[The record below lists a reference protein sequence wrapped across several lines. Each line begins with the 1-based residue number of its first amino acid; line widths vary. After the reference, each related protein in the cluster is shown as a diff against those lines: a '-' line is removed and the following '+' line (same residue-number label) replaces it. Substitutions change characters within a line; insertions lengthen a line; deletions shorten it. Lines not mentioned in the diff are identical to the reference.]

1 LGERDFVAGRYDTD
15 YVTTHWGRAD
25 PPEIT
30 DGAAVA
36 AALAGIAR
44 LRSRPRPISVE
55 AAPWAR
61 SARED
66 MLR

>member
-15 YVTTHWGRAD
+15 YVPTHWSRPAG
-25 PPEIT
+25 PEIT
-30 DGAAVA
+30 EGAAVA

-44 LRSRPRPISVE
+44 LRSRSRPVAAE
-55 AAPWAR
+55 ASTWSQ